1 MLTIADHLRRTWN
14 APDLVFANDRALTA
28 AAFVDTWLAE
38 VFEGDR
44 DRQRAWMNAPRAA
57 FGGRSA
63 LDMIRIGETKA
74 VRRLVIS
81 EVDHS
86 ALEIAARD

>member
-1 MLTIADHLRRTWN
+1 MDELGEEFVGEFVGIAGQAAEPAHVIL
-14 APDLVFANDRALTA
+14 DRGQVGA
-28 AAFVDTWLAE
+28 AE